1 MNPSSSAPAD
11 KSSVASAAVDPGT
24 DNLDALI
31 LREQAASLFST
42 VRSATYSDSVVTVV
56 FGMLMYW
63 QTQQL
68 VIFPWMALRLY
79 TLTRMPLMT
88 AYFKDADA
96 DKNIEHW
103 INTYCRELRFNTA
116 GWGLAPVLFL
126 PDSVPLTSVMTLV
139 IMGFCMGGVLAVAPL
154 RRATYNLLLP
164 MMLGLILGLLL
175 RPTMLNLCLA
185 GFCIAFLIAVLR
197 FAKAQHELLT
207 TALRT
212 RFEKVALA
220 ERLEEQVRATELA
233 SQEKTRFLAAA
244 SHDLR
249 QPLHAIALLSAALEK
264 ELSGRPEQGNAT
276 RLMRAVNVLRHSLD
290 TMLDV
295 SRLDAGVVVA
305 ERQPV
310 ALHNLFQ
317 SLNQGFVSTASEKD
331 IQLRFRATPL
341 WVDSDPLLLR
351 RMLSNLIDNAIK
363 YTQQGGV
370 LVVARHRS
378 RQAGKKYAGEVWIE
392 VYDSGIGIAPE
403 QQSRVFEEFYQVG
416 NPGRDRSL
424 GLGIGLSIVKR
435 LSQLLAHPVELRSL
449 PGRGTRFRLRL
460 PEARPQ
466 PAVTFAPDLTLPPL
480 HPRRPALLPERV
492 LVLDDEAD
500 VRDAMS
506 QLLRSHGI
514 KVEAVA
520 TEAEAV
526 AALKASVENESSF
539 SLIICDFRLAD
550 GIDGLHVGQ
559 TLSRRFF
566 NIPLLLITGE
576 TAPERLLRVRESSV
590 PVLFKP
596 VSAERLLQSM
606 MQAANPSSH

>member
-1 MNPSSSAPAD
+1 MSPPSSIPA
-11 KSSVASAAVDPGT
+11 SMTT
-24 DNLDALI
+24 DHAGIPDLDALV

-56 FGMLMYW
+56 FGLLMYW
-63 QTQQL
+63 QTHQL
-68 VIFPWMALRLY
+68 VIFPWMAIRLY
-79 TLTRMPLMT
+79 TLARMPLMT

-96 DKNIEHW
+96 DKNIQHW
-103 INTYCRELRFNTA
+103 INTYCRELRINTA

-126 PDSVPLTSVMTLV
+126 PDSVPLTSVMVLV

-164 MMLGLILGLLL
+164 MMLGLILGLIL
-175 RPTMLNLCLA
+175 RPSMLNLCLA
-185 GFCIAFLIAVLR
+185 GFCTAFLVAVLR

-212 RFEKVALA
+212 RFEKAILA
-220 ERLEEQVRATELA
+220 ERLEEQVRATEQV

-249 QPLHAIALLSAALEK
+249 QPLHAIALLGAALEK
-264 ELSGRPEQGNAT
+264 ELTNRPEQSNAS
-276 RLMRAVNVLRHSLD
+276 RLIRAVDALRHSLD

-310 ALHNLFQ
+310 ALHSLFQ
-317 SLNQGFVSTASEKD
+317 SLNQSFVSTASEKD
-331 IQLRFRATPL
+331 IQLRLRSSPL
-341 WVDSDPLLLR
+341 WVDSDPQLLHRL
-351 RMLSNLIDNAIK
+351 LSNLIDNAIK

-370 LVVARHRS
+370 LVVARLHRS
-378 RQAGKKYAGEVWIE
+378 RREREVQATEVWIE

-403 QQSRVFEEFYQVG
+403 QQTRVFEEFYQVG

-435 LSQLLAHPVELRSL
+435 LSQLLAHPVELSSV
-449 PGRGTRFRLRL
+449 PGRGSRFRLRL
-460 PEARPQ
+460 PAARPQ
-466 PAVTFAPDLTLPPL
+466 AATVFAAEQTLPPRL
-480 HPRRPALLPERV
+480 PHAPARLPGRV

-500 VRDAMS
+500 VREAMS
-506 QLLRSHGI
+506 QLLHSHGI
-514 KVEAVA
+514 ETETVA
-520 TEAEAV
+520 TEVEAIS
-526 AALKASVENESSF
+526 ALKNAVEGLNPF
-539 SLIICDFRLAD
+539 ALLICDFRLAG
-550 GIDGLHVGQ
+550 GIDGLLVGQ
-559 TLSRRFF
+559 ALSQRFF
-566 NIPLLLITGE
+566 GLPLLLITGE
-576 TAPERLLRVRESSV
+576 TAPERLQRVRETGV

-596 VSAERLLQSM
+596 VSADRLLQAM
-606 MQAANPSSH
+606 AAAIG

>member
-1 MNPSSSAPAD
+1 MSPPSAAPA
-11 KSSVASAAVDPGT
+11 SHA
-24 DNLDALI
+24 DALDLDTLV

-42 VRSATYSDSVVTVV
+42 VRPATYSDSVVTVV

-63 QTQQL
+63 HTQQL
-68 VIFPWMALRLY
+68 VVFAWM
-79 TLTRMPLMT
+79 TLHLCTLLRMPLMT

-96 DKNIEHW
+96 DKNIQHW
-103 INTYCRELRFNTA
+103 IDTYCRELRLNTL

-126 PDSVPLTSVMTLV
+126 PDSVPLTSIMTLV

-164 MMLGLILGLLL
+164 MMLGLILGLVL
-175 RPTMLNLCLA
+175 RPSMLNLSLA
-185 GFCIAFLIAVLR
+185 GFCVAFLVAVLR

-212 RFEKVALA
+212 RFEKAALA

-249 QPLHAIALLSAALEK
+249 QPLHAIALLGAALEK
-264 ELSGRPEQGNAT
+264 ELSNRPEQGNAS
-276 RLMRAVNVLRHSLD
+276 RLMRAVNALRHSLD

-310 ALHNLFQ
+310 ALHSLFQ
-317 SLNQGFVSTASEKD
+317 SLNQNFVSTASEKD
-331 IQLRFRATPL
+331 IQLRLRSSPL
-341 WVDSDPLLLR
+341 WVDSDPQLLHRL
-351 RMLSNLIDNAIK
+351 LSNLIDNAIK

-370 LVVARHRS
+370 LVVARLRRPRS
-378 RQAGKKYAGEVWIE
+378 EKGAHAAEVWIE

-403 QQSRVFEEFYQVG
+403 QQARVFEEFYQVG

-435 LSQLLAHPVELRSL
+435 LSQLLAHPVELRSV
-449 PGRGTRFRLRL
+449 PGRGSRFRLRL
-460 PEARPQ
+460 PAARPQ
-466 PAVTFAPDLTLPPL
+466 AVTVFAAEQTLPP
-480 HPRRPALLPERV
+480 RLPQASVRLPGRV

-500 VRDAMS
+500 VREAMG
-506 QLLRSHGI
+506 QLLLAHGI
-514 KVEAVA
+514 DAETVA
-520 TEAEAV
+520 TEAEAIS
-526 AALKASVENESSF
+526 ALKSAVEGLNPF
-539 SLIICDFRLAD
+539 ALLICDFRLAD
-550 GIDGLHVGQ
+550 GVDGLQVGQ
-559 TLSRRFF
+559 ALSQRFF
-566 NIPLLLITGE
+566 GLPLLLITGE
-576 TAPERLLRVRESSV
+576 TAPERLQRVREARV

-596 VSAERLLQSM
+596 VSAGRLLQAMTS
-606 MQAANPSSH
+606 AIG